1 MPNWTANYLE
11 ITGKPEDVDR
21 FIDDVTVLEAEPNDV
36 SISYDL
42 TKINPLPDIF
52 DSMHT
57 GARNIDGVKYT
68 QWFEDS
74 EGVRL

>member
-42 TKINPLPDIF
+42 TKINPLPD
-52 DSMHT
+52 T
-57 GARNIDGVKYT
+57 AGC
-68 QWFEDS
+68 
-74 EGVRL
+74 